1 MCARIANHVLKVLS
15 DLLGHENHEVL
26 VQQFRVKKKVKRK
39 IKDEKGK
46 K

>member
-26 VQQFRVKKKVKRK
+26 VQQFRVKKKVKK
-39 IKDEKGK
+39 EN
-46 K
+46 